1 VGGGAR
7 GPRPLGENV
16 QKIEGKFELNQV
28 RRQALRVNLKSLLSA
43 VSLTIIS
50 VLLQ

>member
-1 VGGGAR
+1 VSLAAR
-7 GPRPLGENV
+7 GSRQPGEKV
-16 QKIEGKFELNQV
+16 QKIEGKFELNRV
-28 RRQALRVNLKSLLSA
+28 RRQALRVNLKCLLLA